1 MKLVKVN
8 GRLFGMIL
16 FLESVLIF
24 MGKFE
29 KNYLPVS
36 DNLSKTIYPSISPMI
51 STRPQLS
58 AAGKNQD
65 TRFFIFLKSSW

>member
-29 KNYLPVS
+29 KNYLRVS

-58 AAGKNQD
+58 TGKNQD